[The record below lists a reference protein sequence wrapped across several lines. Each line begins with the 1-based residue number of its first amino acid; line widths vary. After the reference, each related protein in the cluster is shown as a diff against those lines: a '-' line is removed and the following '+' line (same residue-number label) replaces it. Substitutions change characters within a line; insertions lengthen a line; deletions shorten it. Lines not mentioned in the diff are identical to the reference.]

1 MPDACLKG
9 VGAGV
14 DTRYYNGPDK
24 PGMKRRSHNSW
35 WNLLLAVTAAAA
47 LCGCGSAPVRPYHAE
62 RELSA
67 PDSTSTAPGA
77 RAVYAAYRQLGTPY
91 RYGGSTPDGFDCSGL
106 IQYAYHRAG
115 IDIPRTT
122 RQQLRHARPVS
133 LSALRP
139 GDLVFFRVSRRK
151 VSHVG
156 IYAGGGRFIHAPSSG
171 KQVSYADLND
181 PFWHRR
187 IIAVGRIY

>member
-1 MPDACLKG
+1 M
-9 VGAGV
+9 
-14 DTRYYNGPDK
+14 
-24 PGMKRRSHNSW
+24 
-35 WNLLLAVTAAAA
+35 TAAAA
-47 LCGCGSAPVRPYHAE
+47 LSGCGSTPVRPYHPE
-62 RELSA
+62 RGHSA
-67 PDSTSTAPGA
+67 PASASTDPGE

-106 IQYAYHRAG
+106 IQYAYRRAG

-122 RQQLRHARPVS
+122 RQQLRQARPVS

-171 KQVSYADLND
+171 KQVSYADLDD
-181 PFWHRR
+181 PFWHQR
-187 IIAVGRIY
+187 IIAAGRIF

>member
-1 MPDACLKG
+1 MKKI
-9 VGAGV
+9 
-14 DTRYYNGPDK
+14 TR
-24 PGMKRRSHNSW
+24 NSW
-35 WNLLLAVTAAAA
+35 RNLLLTVTATAA
-47 LCGCGSAPVRPYHAE
+47 LSGCGSAPVRPYHAE
-62 RELSA
+62 RGFAA
-67 PDSTSTAPGA
+67 PDSRSAEAGE

-106 IQYAYHRAG
+106 IQYAYRRAG

-122 RQQLRHARPVS
+122 RQQLRQAQPVS
-133 LSALRP
+133 LSTLRP

-171 KQVSYADLND
+171 KQVSYANLNN
-181 PFWHRR
+181 PFWHQR
-187 IIAVGRIY
+187 IIAAGRIY